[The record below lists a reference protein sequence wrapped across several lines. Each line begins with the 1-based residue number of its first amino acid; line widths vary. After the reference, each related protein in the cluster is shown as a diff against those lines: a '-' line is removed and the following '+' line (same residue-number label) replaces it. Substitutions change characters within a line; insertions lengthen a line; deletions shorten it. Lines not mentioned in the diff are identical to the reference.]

1 MSSNLDIFVNRQGTD
16 QYTLVARKYGIVIRT
31 SDAQAGLKE
40 LEARVEDVRRD
51 MINAGVEP
59 EQMDVSDNGFKQSR
73 DTGGGPN
80 SFGILVAV
88 VSATLVPWFALFL
101 LTIPIVTTFT
111 ELKVATQDAR
121 AVLRGDV
128 KDSAHA
134 SANWYIRAGE
144 IIDQLTP
151 ARKEELRNA
160 TRKIV
165 SGLAPIAEELRPL
178 FGDPSSQK
186 RQP

>member
-1 MSSNLDIFVNRQGTD
+1 MSSNLDIFVNRQGAD

-31 SDAQAGLKE
+31 NDAQAGLKE

-51 MINAGVEP
+51 MMNAGVEP
-59 EQMDVSDNGFKQSR
+59 EQVDASSNGTKQGRGS
-73 DTGGGPN
+73 GGGQGG
-80 SFGILVAV
+80 FGILLAV
-88 VSATLVPWFALFL
+88 VSATLVPWLALFL

-121 AVLRGDV
+121 SILRGDV

-134 SANWYIRAGE
+134 SANWYIRAGD

-151 ARKEELRNA
+151 TRKEELRSA

-165 SGLAPIAEELRPL
+165 NGLAPITEELRPL
-178 FGDPSSQK
+178 FADPTSQK